1 MLCLSNFYFYFGS
14 TIASNGISSNLQKL
28 LKNFNS
34 TSIFSFLKT
43 PFSPFGT
50 GWATVFSNNFAFYFK
65 NLKLTMFAISLLLL
79 LLLLKLFA
87 SSLE

>member
-1 MLCLSNFYFYFGS
+1 MLCLSKFYFYFGS
-14 TIASNGISSNLQKL
+14 IIASNSISSNLQKL
-28 LKNFNS
+28 LKSFNS
-34 TSIFSFLKT
+34 TSSFSFLKT

-50 GWATVFSNNFAFYFK
+50 GWTTVFSNNFAFYFK